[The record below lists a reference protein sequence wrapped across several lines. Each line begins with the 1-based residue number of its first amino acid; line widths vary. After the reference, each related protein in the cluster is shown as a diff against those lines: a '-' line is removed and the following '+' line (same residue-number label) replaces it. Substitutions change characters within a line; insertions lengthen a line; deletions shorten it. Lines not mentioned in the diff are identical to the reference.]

1 MKKYKKTGRGLLGL
15 IDRIKKPIGGVLA
28 VAFIITAYSMASA
41 DDYQEVKRRAEPAA
55 VPKAEEVVQPQKTEE
70 PKRTYYD
77 VPLTEDLQ
85 DIIIDTASRR
95 GVDPALVLAV
105 IEKES
110 GYNPDASGDNGKSQ
124 GLMQI
129 WRNAHKKRM
138 KKLGAV
144 NLYDPRDNVLVGIDI
159 LAEKLETIITR
170 TTTNTRMRDF
180 YDIYILDQL
189 HGNTLNR
196 QTLHDALRA
205 TAHKRGTEQHLAE
218 AAEVFEEVENSPV
231 MQKLW
236 ESYRRKFSY
245 AADLE
250 WNIIMGAVRSL
261 YALSEKES
269 SL

>member
-1 MKKYKKTGRGLLGL
+1 MGL

-41 DDYQEVKRRAEPAA
+41 DDYQEAKRRARPAA
-55 VPKAEEVVQPQKTEE
+55 EIQAEE

-85 DIIIDTASRR
+85 DIIIDVSEKR

-138 KKLGAV
+138 KKLGVA

-159 LAEKLETIITR
+159 LAEKLEKYE
-170 TTTNTRMRDF
+170 NTEKALIAYNAGDAGAKKHF
-180 YDIYILDQL
+180 FSKGIYSSSYSRAVLKIAEEI
-189 HGNTLNR
+189 
-196 QTLHDALRA
+196 QT
-205 TAHKRGTEQHLAE
+205 K
-218 AAEVFEEVENSPV
+218 
-231 MQKLW
+231 
-236 ESYRRKFSY
+236 
-245 AADLE
+245 
-250 WNIIMGAVRSL
+250 
-261 YALSEKES
+261 
-269 SL
+269 

>member
-1 MKKYKKTGRGLLGL
+1 MKRYRKTGGGLLGL

-41 DDYQEVKRRAEPAA
+41 DDYQEAKRRAEPAA
-55 VPKAEEVVQPQKTEE
+55 VTKAEEPAELEE
-70 PKRTYYD
+70 PAAPEEPERTYYD

-129 WRNAHKKRM
+129 WRSAHEKRM
-138 KKLGAV
+138 KKLGVA

-159 LAEKLETIITR
+159 LAEKLEKYEDAEKALIAY
-170 TTTNTRMRDF
+170 NAGDAGAKKHYF
-180 YDIYILDQL
+180 SKGIYSNSYSRAVLKIAKEI
-189 HGNTLNR
+189 
-196 QTLHDALRA
+196 QT
-205 TAHKRGTEQHLAE
+205 K
-218 AAEVFEEVENSPV
+218 
-231 MQKLW
+231 
-236 ESYRRKFSY
+236 
-245 AADLE
+245 
-250 WNIIMGAVRSL
+250 
-261 YALSEKES
+261 
-269 SL
+269 

>member
-1 MKKYKKTGRGLLGL
+1 MGL

-41 DDYQEVKRRAEPAA
+41 DDYQEAQRRARPAA
-55 VPKAEEVVQPQKTEE
+55 EIQAEE

-85 DIIIDTASRR
+85 DIIIDVSEKR

-138 KKLGAV
+138 KKLGVA

-159 LAEKLETIITR
+159 LAEKLEKYEDEEKALIAY
-170 TTTNTRMRDF
+170 NAGDAGAKKHYF
-180 YDIYILDQL
+180 SKGIYSDSYSRAVLKIAEEI
-189 HGNTLNR
+189 
-196 QTLHDALRA
+196 QT
-205 TAHKRGTEQHLAE
+205 K
-218 AAEVFEEVENSPV
+218 
-231 MQKLW
+231 
-236 ESYRRKFSY
+236 
-245 AADLE
+245 
-250 WNIIMGAVRSL
+250 
-261 YALSEKES
+261 
-269 SL
+269 

>member
-1 MKKYKKTGRGLLGL
+1 M

-41 DDYQEVKRRAEPAA
+41 DDCQEAQRRARPVAVPQAEEPAE
-55 VPKAEEVVQPQKTEE
+55 PPKTEE
-70 PKRTYYD
+70 PERTYYD

-85 DIIIDTASRR
+85 DIIIDVSETH

-159 LAEKLETIITR
+159 LAEKLEKYEDAEKALIAY
-170 TTTNTRMRDF
+170 NAGDAGAKKHYF
-180 YDIYILDQL
+180 SKGIYSNSYSRAVLKIAKEI
-189 HGNTLNR
+189 
-196 QTLHDALRA
+196 QT
-205 TAHKRGTEQHLAE
+205 K
-218 AAEVFEEVENSPV
+218 
-231 MQKLW
+231 
-236 ESYRRKFSY
+236 
-245 AADLE
+245 
-250 WNIIMGAVRSL
+250 
-261 YALSEKES
+261 
-269 SL
+269 